1 MSIKRWRVGLLGVLI
16 SIAAAYFVV
25 SQMDLARL
33 GVALSTARWGYIPL
47 CALLL
52 VAALIPRALRWN
64 ALLSYSLPYWRAF
77 NIMNVAYLVNGVLP
91 LRVGEVAR
99 AYLATRSDPPV
110 PVFKTVST
118 IIVERLLDLL
128 AVVAMLGV
136 ALAAG
141 PLPDAIRK
149 PAIVLGPLA
158 LIGFLLAIFLA
169 SQRVWV
175 LQLFEAISRRAP
187 VARQL
192 NLTHWTIQFLDG
204 LTPLTKPKALLQAI
218 GLTAA
223 GWGLSIAAGYV
234 LMLTF
239 YERASLATTCLYIA
253 AAGLAIALPAVPGNI
268 GTYELSVLLALEA
281 TGYGQP
287 ANTAVLF
294 AILVHGINLIVHAT
308 MGVFG
313 FIQEGISLEQLS
325 QGVRGMQHSNVGSN
339 VQ

>member
-1 MSIKRWRVGLLGVLI
+1 MLGVLV

-64 ALLSYSLPYWRAF
+64 ALLSHSLPYWRAF
-77 NIMNVAYLVNGVLP
+77 SIMNVAYLVNGVLP
-91 LRVGEVAR
+91 LRIGEVAR
-99 AYLATRSDPPV
+99 AYLATRADPPV

-149 PAIVLGPLA
+149 PALVLGPLS
-158 LIGFLLAIFLA
+158 LIGFLALVLLAYQRTFALRLSDRMSARIALA
-169 SQRVWV
+169 
-175 LQLFEAISRRAP
+175 RR
-187 VARQL
+187 L
-192 NLTHWTIQFLDG
+192 NLNRWLAQFLDG
-204 LTPLTKPKALLQAI
+204 LAPLTKPAMLVQAI
-218 GLTAA
+218 ALTAIS
-223 GWGLSIAAGYV
+223 WGLSIAAGYV
-234 LMLTF
+234 LMYTF
-239 YERASLATTCLYIA
+239 YERASLVTTCMYIA
-253 AAGLAIALPAVPGNI
+253 AAALAIAVPAVPGNI

-281 TGYGQP
+281 TGYGEA

-308 MGVFG
+308 MGVLG
-313 FIQEGISLEQLS
+313 FVQEGISLEQLS
-325 QGVRGMQHSNVGSN
+325 QGVRRMQHSNVGSN